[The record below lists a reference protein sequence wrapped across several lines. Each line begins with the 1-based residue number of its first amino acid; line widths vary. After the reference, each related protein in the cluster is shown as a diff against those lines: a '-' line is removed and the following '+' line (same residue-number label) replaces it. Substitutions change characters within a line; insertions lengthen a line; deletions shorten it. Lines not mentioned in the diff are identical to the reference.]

1 MGSEIE
7 CNKEEKNKIEHD
19 KGAVGCKMKSGEW
32 ECSKCSNGLI
42 NRRLVRGSVIKGKWS
57 NRECNNKGEWINTNA
72 ECIIQNMEQGIK

>member
-1 MGSEIE
+1 
-7 CNKEEKNKIEHD
+7 
-19 KGAVGCKMKSGEW
+19 MKFLNALFLLL
-32 ECSKCSNGLI
+32 ECSKLI